1 MDKGHFARVW
11 SDESAPLVLTSSEL
25 ALFLEG
31 SALVGRTP
39 LSPPALDRQRD
50 LHTHAALFRDS

>member
-1 MDKGHFARVW
+1 MEKHRFAHLW
-11 SDESAPLVLTSSEL
+11 SDEATPLVLTSSEL

-50 LHTHAALFRDS
+50 LHTHASLFRDS